1 MSFHLT
7 KLPKSKVRIR
17 IELSSEEF
25 SPYLNMAAK
34 EISKKM
40 DIPGFRRGYAPLEII
55 EQRVSE
61 ELLDKAAEIA
71 FNKTFLK
78 IVEKNNLKPLGR
90 PLARIEKLSKQGLTG
105 TIEVAVFPEVK
116 LPDYKQIAKKI
127 NKRKITVEEKE
138 INDVILS
145 LQKSRAKYIRSS
157 KPVENGDQVE
167 IDCEVRSQGVKLE
180 NGEIKGQRFIVD
192 DSWIERGKRSLF
204 IPGFEENIKG
214 MRENE
219 EKTFSLA
226 APKDFWRKELQGK
239 LLEFRVKVK
248 RVFKVELPELND
260 EFAQSFGNF
269 KNLEELKKAI
279 LKEIKEQKEKEE
291 KERWGNEVLKKISE
305 EAEIEVPDILIEKQR
320 DQMIEEIKKQLE
332 GLNLS
337 FETYLSHLKMTME
350 EFKNKLLAQSEEK
363 VRILLCLGEIGKKEN
378 IKVTE
383 NEIKEQM
390 DNILKRYPNLTPDQ
404 QENLKN
410 YLKEIIFQKKVVERL
425 GEE

>member
-1 MSFHLT
+1 
-7 KLPKSKVRIR
+7 
-17 IELSSEEF
+17 
-25 SPYLNMAAK
+25 
-34 EISKKM
+34 
-40 DIPGFRRGYAPLEII
+40 
-55 EQRVSE
+55 
-61 ELLDKAAEIA
+61 
-71 FNKTFLK
+71 
-78 IVEKNNLKPLGR
+78 
-90 PLARIEKLSKQGLTG
+90 
-105 TIEVAVFPEVK
+105 VAVFPEVK

-167 IDCEVRSQGVKLE
+167 IDCEVRSQGVKVE
-180 NGEIKGQRFIVD
+180 NGEIKGQRFIVG

-425 GEE
+425 GGE